1 VLLTRGWRIV
11 QPVAQI
17 PFLISEILATPTALA
32 AVVRITTPIPL
43 VTTIR
48 LVTPVGFLAGGIIR
62 ALLLRG
68 GDTRD
73 IWYRDL
79 DRRLLLT
86 DSGGTGQHYCRG
98 CDETDPHFF
107 LHWDTPFLKNAKRR
121 VSSPH
126 LLEYWVWAYS

>member
-1 VLLTRGWRIV
+1 MLLTRGWRIV

-62 ALLLRG
+62 ALLLGG
-68 GDTRD
+68 GDARD
-73 IWYRDL
+73 VRYRDL
-79 DRRLLLT
+79 QALMPPAL
-86 DSGGTGQHYCRG
+86 
-98 CDETDPHFF
+98 F
-107 LHWDTPFLKNAKRR
+107 
-121 VSSPH
+121 
-126 LLEYWVWAYS
+126 